1 MNSDSV
7 CTGQGHQQ
15 GHQQQQRQQQQQQ
28 QRHVIESDRNEREK
42 QSVNKST
49 LLVGY
54 LKTI

>member
-28 QRHVIESDRNEREK
+28 QRQVIESERNKREK
-42 QSVNKST
+42 QCVNNPKA
-49 LLVGY
+49 LY
-54 LKTI
+54 

>member
-28 QRHVIESDRNEREK
+28 QRQVIESERNETEK
-42 QSVNKST
+42 QSVNNPKA
-49 LLVGY
+49 LY
-54 LKTI
+54 

>member
-28 QRHVIESDRNEREK
+28 QRQVIESGRNEREK
-42 QSVNKST
+42 QSVNNSKA
-49 LLVGY
+49 LY
-54 LKTI
+54 